1 MLVNL
6 IESVY
11 RLLWGDLFTIPL
23 GGGIGISFMVVL
35 LFTAGIWFTCR
46 TRLLPVRLFR
56 DMIAAV
62 CEKKQGRDGLSS
74 FQTLVIS
81 TATRVGMGNLVGVVA
96 AVSAGGA
103 GAVFW
108 MWVTAILGASTS
120 FIESTLAQKYR
131 QPDPLYGGWRGG
143 PAYYLH
149 VLAERRRGKKLKCSV
164 VAALF
169 AVSGLI
175 CWCGISQVISNS
187 VSSAFENAF
196 HIPPLTTTLV
206 LTAIAAVIVL
216 RKNATVKSLDVMV
229 PIMAVCYFVI
239 TVGIVLFNLPKLPA
253 VFGRIFTEAFGL
265 RQAVAGG
272 FGAVLMNGVKR
283 GLFSNEAGSGSA
295 PCAAAA
301 AECDDPVKMGFV
313 QALGVLI
320 DTVVICSCTAFL
332 MLLVPQEITEGLA
345 GMDLL
350 QTALQYH
357 LGGFGVVFI
366 AATLALFS
374 FSTFLGVLYYAR
386 GNVAYLCGDNW
397 WSQTVYKLIALA
409 MLVIGGMQAYTV
421 VWDLG
426 DVGIGL
432 MTIFNMIALVPMA
445 KEALAALNDYEKRK
459 KLQ

>member
-46 TRLLPVRLFR
+46 TRLFPVRLFR

-62 CEKKQGRDGLSS
+62 CEKKQGRNGLSS

-149 VLAERRRGKKLKCSV
+149 VLAERRRGKKLKRSV

-169 AVSGLI
+169 AASGLI

-253 VFGRIFTEAFGL
+253 VFGRIFAEAFGL

>member
-11 RLLWGDLFTIPL
+11 RLLWGDLFTLPVA
-23 GGGIGISFMVVL
+23 GGIGISFMVVL
-35 LFTAGIWFTCR
+35 LFAAGVWFTCR

-56 DMIAAV
+56 DMIGAV

-149 VLAERRRGKKLKCSV
+149 VLAERRRGKKLKRSV

-169 AVSGLI
+169 AASGLI

-253 VFGRIFTEAFGL
+253 VFGRIFAEAFGL

>member
-1 MLVNL
+1 LLVNL

-149 VLAERRRGKKLKCSV
+149 VLAERRRGKKLKRSV

-253 VFGRIFTEAFGL
+253 VFGRIFAEASGL

-345 GMDLL
+345 GMDFL

-397 WSQTVYKLIALA
+397 WSQTVYKLIALV